1 MDEGEEER
9 KKSLE
14 THYESV
20 VNEMTKYHEGSMKN
34 VVESGGPQVKLSSD
48 T

>member
-1 MDEGEEER
+1 MNDNSQQVKARDSEEER

-20 VNEMTKYHEGSMKN
+20 VNEMTKYHEGSTKN
-34 VVESGGPQVKLSSD
+34 LVENDS
-48 T
+48 